1 MVLDFSRLSP
11 FSPQR
16 GVLLWCKKGTGENAA
31 KLRLFLIKGGVSVRV
46 GACRCPLEPHV
57 EPNLDKEDSQKST
70 LFAGKVAIDGLFFL
84 SIAQKNLIV
93 VMGDTK
99 F

>member
-1 MVLDFSRLSP
+1 
-11 FSPQR
+11 
-16 GVLLWCKKGTGENAA
+16 
-31 KLRLFLIKGGVSVRV
+31 
-46 GACRCPLEPHV
+46 
-57 EPNLDKEDSQKST
+57 LDKEDSQKNT